1 MPRHQQL
8 TVARHVQQHFV
19 ANMVRIYAVVE
30 GEGSLSEAP
39 GCIQAVIAKFED
51 VFGEP
56 TGLPPRRAC
65 DHRISLIP
73 RGRACDHRISLIPRG
88 QPVRIRPYRN
98 KPEHKDEIER
108 QIEELLRTCVIQRS
122 FSPFASPMILV
133 NKKECSWR
141 LRIHYRK
148 LNALTCVAKFLV
160 PIDTFPSYLL
170 FQTLLSLFWTLICMI

>member
-8 TVARHVQQHFV
+8 TLARHVQQHFV

-65 DHRISLIP
+65 DHK
-73 RGRACDHRISLIPRG
+73 ISLIPRG

-160 PIDTFPSYLL
+160 PIHTFSSYLL
-170 FQTLLSLFWTLICMI
+170 FQTLLPLFWTLICMI